1 MPTPGENVVVAGR
14 FRLNHKLGQGGM
26 GSVWHAT
33 QLGLDAPCAIKFI
46 EGDYA
51 ELPEMQARF
60 EREAKAAAAL
70 RSPHVVQIIDHSM
83 WEGIPFIVMELLD
96 GEDLAHRIERRRA
109 QGSLLTPGE
118 TVTIL
123 AQVCRALSK
132 AHALGIVH
140 RDLKPE
146 NIYLVKDDDREIAKI
161 LDFGIAKNITFD
173 VGSTTKT
180 GAMLGTP
187 FYMSPEQAQG
197 TRAIDARSD
206 LWSLAVISYQ
216 CLTGQLPFESEALG
230 DLLMKI
236 MVSPP
241 PVPSTVAAVPPGFD
255 AWFAKAVSHE
265 PAGRF
270 QTAKELMDA
279 LTIAV
284 LGGGPPDATA
294 LSIPDQAHAEQA
306 ARSRSV
312 SPAVSGPELAS
323 RGDPFDTN
331 PAGVPRRSNAFLVVV
346 AVFVLLLIGV
356 GVAVALMQRGGV
368 ATSDPTPSAAP
379 PASERTTAATTPTAA
394 VIPSATQ
401 QSAAGV
407 GSAVLAMTSSS
418 VAPPRKVTLPT
429 TPGSAHPR
437 PSAQATAGGAAS
449 SVPTS
454 QPTAAP
460 TKDPHDLGF

>member
-46 EGDYA
+46 EGEFA
-51 ELPEMQARF
+51 QLPEMQARF

-96 GEDLAHRIERRRA
+96 GEDLAHRIAQRRK
-109 QGSLLTPGE
+109 QGLRLTAE
-118 TVTIL
+118 ELVIIL
-123 AQVCRALSK
+123 GQVCRALSK
-132 AHALGIVH
+132 AHAVGIVH

-161 LDFGIAKNITFD
+161 LDFGIAKNITIE
-173 VGSTTKT
+173 VGSTTRT

-206 LWSLAVISYQ
+206 LWSIAVITYQ
-216 CLTGQLPFESEALG
+216 CLTGELPFESEALG

-236 MVSPP
+236 MIAPP
-241 PVPSTVAAVPPGFD
+241 PIPSKVAAVPPGFD
-255 AWFAKAVSHE
+255 AWFAKATSRD

-270 QTAKELMDA
+270 QSAKELMDA
-279 LTIAV
+279 LTPAL
-284 LGGGPPDATA
+284 LGGGITHATM
-294 LSIPDQAHAEQA
+294 LSMPDQAPTEP
-306 ARSRSV
+306 V
-312 SPAVSGPELAS
+312 IAVSGPDLA
-323 RGDPFDTN
+323 RRDDLLDTTA
-331 PAGVPRRSNAFLVVV
+331 AGVPKTSSGALVMVIGL
-346 AVFVLLLIGV
+346 VFMLIGV
-356 GVAVALMQRGGV
+356 GIAIAIVKGGSM
-368 ATSDPTPSAAP
+368 ATIDPAPSAAP
-379 PASERTTAATTPTAA
+379 PPSTRITITTPTAA
-394 VIPSATQ
+394 NTEVASPQGAAGIAAIAASGTTSPSA
-401 QSAAGV
+401 S
-407 GSAVLAMTSSS
+407 
-418 VAPPRKVTLPT
+418 PPRRNPTPTAAVT
-429 TPGSAHPR
+429 AHPKA
-437 PSAQATAGGAAS
+437 SAQATQAAGGAPS
-449 SVPTS
+449 SAPTT
-454 QPTAAP
+454 QPTTAP

>member
-46 EGDYA
+46 EGEYA
-51 ELPEMQARF
+51 QLPEMQARF

-83 WEGIPFIVMELLD
+83 WEGIPFIVMELLV
-96 GEDLAHRIERRRA
+96 GEDLAHRIA
-109 QGSLLTPGE
+109 QRQDQGLRLTPE
-118 TVTIL
+118 EIVAIL
-123 AQVCRALSK
+123 GQVCRALSK

-140 RDLKPE
+140 RDIKPE
-146 NIYLVKDDDREIAKI
+146 NIFLVKDDDREIAKI

-187 FYMSPEQAQG
+187 YYMSPEQAQG

-206 LWSLAVISYQ
+206 LWSIAVITYQ
-216 CLTGQLPFESEALG
+216 CLTGELPFESEALG

-236 MVSPP
+236 MVAPP
-241 PVPSTVAAVPPGFD
+241 PIPSHVAAVPPGFD
-255 AWFAKAVSHE
+255 AWFAKATSRD

-270 QTAKELMDA
+270 QTAKELIDA
-279 LTIAV
+279 LTPAL
-284 LGGGPPDATA
+284 LGGGA
-294 LSIPDQAHAEQA
+294 AHATIMSVPDHANADPVTMVA
-306 ARSRSV
+306 ANASTLI
-312 SPAVSGPELAS
+312 EL
-323 RGDPFDTN
+323 DTTA
-331 PAGVPRRSNAFLVVV
+331 AGVPRKSNVVLVMVV
-346 AVFVLLLIGV
+346 GLVFMLVGV
-356 GVAVALMQRGGV
+356 GVAVAIARGHGG

-379 PASERTTAATTPTAA
+379 SPSARLTIASAA
-394 VIPSATQ
+394 V
-401 QSAAGV
+401 G
-407 GSAVLAMTSSS
+407 TS
-418 VAPPRKVTLPT
+418 T
-429 TPGSAHPR
+429 TPGSAATVMTSPSAIPSATHALVAAGAGSPVDPR
-437 PSAQATAGGAAS
+437 RNLVPTATVSGRPKASAQATAGGAPS
-449 SVPTS
+449 SAPTT
-454 QPTAAP
+454 QPTTAP